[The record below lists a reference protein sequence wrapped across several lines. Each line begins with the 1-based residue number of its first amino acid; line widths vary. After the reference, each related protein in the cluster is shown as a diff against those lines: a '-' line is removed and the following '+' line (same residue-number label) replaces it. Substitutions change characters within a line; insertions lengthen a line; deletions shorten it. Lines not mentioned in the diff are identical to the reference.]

1 MIDLSLDPA
10 TTRTALA
17 AAILLGYTVFCGLVV
32 SRHRRAR
39 GRLAALAGPL
49 PEARTEA
56 GAETVLVAYASQTGF
71 AERLA
76 LRTAGALRASG
87 TPVRVAPLDGVT
99 TDALAACGRALFVV
113 STAGDGAPPDN
124 AVDFTRRVMGGAADL
139 RGLRYGL
146 LALGDREYVQF
157 CAFGR
162 ALDAW
167 LHRQGAA
174 ALFDRVEVDG
184 SDEGALRHW
193 QHNLTVAGGRAD
205 MADWSTPDYGRWRLA
220 ARRHL
225 NPGSPGAPVFH
236 VVLTPLDG
244 PQGWKAGDIAE
255 IGPRDPV
262 DPDRKLP
269 HRAYSIAST
278 PEDGGIE
285 LLVRQVR
292 GPDGRLGIGSGWL
305 TEHAAVGAEIA
316 VRVRENRGFHGPADD
331 RPMILIGNGTGI
343 AGLRAHLRERARAG
357 HRRNWLLFGERSPRH
372 DRPFAAEI
380 ARWQADGVLERL
392 DLAFSR
398 DPADPAYVQDRL
410 AAAGPEVARWVAD
423 GAAVYVCGSLQGMAA
438 GVAGALTAILGEQTL
453 ETMAAEGRYRRDV
466 Y

>member
-10 TTRTALA
+10 GTRTALA
-17 AAILLGYTVFCGLVV
+17 AAILLGYTAFCGLVYGH
-32 SRHRRAR
+32 HRRAR
-39 GRLAALAGPL
+39 VRLAALAGPPL
-49 PEARTEA
+49 ESGTEG
-56 GAETVLVAYASQTGF
+56 GAQTVLVAYASQTGF

-76 LRTAGALRASG
+76 LRTAGALRGSG
-87 TPVRVAPLDGVT
+87 TPVCVAPLGALT
-99 TDALAACGRALFVV
+99 AEALAGCSRALFIV
-113 STAGDGAPPDN
+113 STTGEGDPPDGA
-124 AVDFTRRVMGGAADL
+124 ARFARRVMGGTADL
-139 RGLRYGL
+139 RGLRYAV
-146 LALGDREYVQF
+146 LALGDRDYARY

-167 LHRQGAA
+167 LHHQGAT
-174 ALFDRVEVDG
+174 ALFDRVEVDDG
-184 SDEGALRHW
+184 DDGALRHW
-193 QHNLTVAGGRAD
+193 QHNLTFAGGRAD

-244 PQGWKAGDIAE
+244 PQAWKAGDIAE
-255 IGPRDPV
+255 IGPRDPA
-262 DPDRKLP
+262 DPRRKLP
-269 HRAYSIAST
+269 HREYSIAST

-316 VRVRENRGFHGPADD
+316 LRVRENRGFHGPADD
-331 RPMILIGNGTGI
+331 RPLILIGNGTGI

-380 ARWQADGVLERL
+380 ARWHADSVLERL

-410 AAAGPEVARWVAD
+410 AAAGPEVARWVAE
-423 GAAVYVCGSLQGMAA
+423 GAAIYVCGSLQGMAS
-438 GVAGALTAILGEQTL
+438 GVAEALTAILGEAML